1 MIENKVLK
9 QGKQNRK
16 TSLLLSLVYLVGA
29 IFLFLLSID
38 LMTGAF
44 NRIGK
49 SLAETFLSATS
60 NPFIGLFIGLLITT
74 IIQSSSTTT
83 SMVVAVVASGSLS
96 LSSAIPIV
104 MGANIGTTFT
114 STITALGYVTNNKE
128 FNKAI
133 SAGTLHDFFNILVT
147 CIIFPLEYFYGF
159 LTYLAGNLTDLVTT
173 TSLSEN
179 FDGFSINIISMSPIS
194 KFLLSVIEYN
204 WFLILLSF
212 IFLYLSIRI
221 ISKVLYNLLI
231 GDTKDAFNTL
241 VFANPLKSFGWG
253 VVLTAAVQSSSVTTS
268 LMVPLVATGKVS
280 LKNVFPFILGANLGT
295 TITAILAS
303 LLKSDAAISIAFAHL
318 LFNVMG
324 VLMFLPLPWMRN
336 IPVHLSK
343 LLGRLTMQNKIIG
356 FIYIFLT
363 FFIIPFLLIYLSE

>member
-1 MIENKVLK
+1 MLK